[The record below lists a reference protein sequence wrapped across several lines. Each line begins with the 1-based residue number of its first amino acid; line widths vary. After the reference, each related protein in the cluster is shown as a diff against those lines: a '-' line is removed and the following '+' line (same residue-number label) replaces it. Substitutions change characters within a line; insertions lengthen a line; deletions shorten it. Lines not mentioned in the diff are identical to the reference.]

1 MAFQVFTKYRQ
12 ASFLKTKAGKK
23 EKRAMQVNL
32 NRAELDELI
41 KRRVLSNIKYLEL
54 LTYDER
60 VETMDTNLLQFC
72 VNSLSELK
80 QLILTAQEQRKI
92 P

>member
-1 MAFQVFTKYRQ
+1 
-12 ASFLKTKAGKK
+12 
-23 EKRAMQVNL
+23 MQVNL

-54 LTYDER
+54 LIYDER

>member
-1 MAFQVFTKYRQ
+1 
-12 ASFLKTKAGKK
+12 
-23 EKRAMQVNL
+23 MQVNL

-54 LTYDER
+54 LTYDEH

-72 VNSLSELK
+72 VNSLTELK

>member
-1 MAFQVFTKYRQ
+1 
-12 ASFLKTKAGKK
+12 
-23 EKRAMQVNL
+23 MQVNL

-72 VNSLSELK
+72 VNSLTELK

>member
-1 MAFQVFTKYRQ
+1 
-12 ASFLKTKAGKK
+12 
-23 EKRAMQVNL
+23 MQVNL
-32 NRAELDELI
+32 NHAELDELI

>member
-1 MAFQVFTKYRQ
+1 
-12 ASFLKTKAGKK
+12 
-23 EKRAMQVNL
+23 MQVNL

>member
-1 MAFQVFTKYRQ
+1 
-12 ASFLKTKAGKK
+12 
-23 EKRAMQVNL
+23 MQVNL

-72 VNSLSELK
+72 VNSLAELK

>member
-1 MAFQVFTKYRQ
+1 
-12 ASFLKTKAGKK
+12 
-23 EKRAMQVNL
+23 MQVNL
-32 NRAELDELI
+32 YRAEVDELI
-41 KRRVLSNIKYLEL
+41 KRRVLNNIKYLEL
-54 LTYDER
+54 LIYDER